1 MGPQLRAVDDSSVF
15 IRTRLRFAPAPEGAP
30 DCVVQH
36 ERALHER
43 ALHERTPNERTL
55 SLAPAPEAL
64 TVWAVSDGRP
74 SVDDQVMGLAEAV
87 ARLAPAHIERK
98 VVRWKNKSFGRRP
111 TWMQFEP
118 HTKLAA
124 DADPIEGPWPDL
136 WIAAGRATL
145 PFSLRV
151 KRWSEGHSFVV
162 QAQDPRWSPNRFD
175 AVIPPRH
182 DRVRGKNVIEIT
194 GAAHRVTPRALKRAY
209 DHAFETFESLPRP
222 RVGVF
227 VGGGA
232 RRFDVSEDRARKL
245 AAEIA
250 LAVETEGGSVM
261 LAFAPQTPEPARDI
275 ISARLGALPSVIWD
289 GSGEDP
295 RLGFLA
301 AADYVL
307 VSEDQLG
314 VASEAAVTGAPV
326 FVLKIDGYDAGRRR
340 FHEELEKLDVARPF
354 GGQLYRWAYEPL
366 SETDRAA
373 ARILRRLRDREN
385 TPAA

>member
-1 MGPQLRAVDDSSVF
+1 VRGVDDSSVF
-15 IRTRLRFAPAPEGAP
+15 IRTRLRFAPAADGRLVPIEKAAAA
-30 DCVVQH
+30 V
-36 ERALHER
+36 
-43 ALHERTPNERTL
+43 
-55 SLAPAPEAL
+55 SLAPAPQPL
-64 TVWAVSDGRP
+64 VIWAVSDGRP
-74 SVDDQVMGLAEAV
+74 SVEDQVLGLAEAV
-87 ARLAPAHIERK
+87 ARHTPAHIERK
-98 VVRWKNKSFGRRP
+98 VVRWKDKGFARRP
-111 TWMQFEP
+111 TWMQWEP
-118 HTKLAA
+118 QKHLAPDA
-124 DADPIEGPWPDL
+124 DAIDGPWPDL

-151 KRWSEGHSFVV
+151 RRWSQGETFVV
-162 QAQDPRWSPNRFD
+162 QAQDPRWPAQRFD

-194 GAAHRVTPRALKRAY
+194 GAAHRVTPLALKRAY

-222 RVGVF
+222 RVAVF
-227 VGGGA
+227 IGGGS

-261 LAFAPQTPEPARDI
+261 LAFSPQTPEPARDI
-275 ISARLGALPSVIWD
+275 ITARFNALPSVVWD

-295 RLGFLA
+295 RTGFLA

-307 VSEDQLG
+307 VSEDLQG
-314 VASEAAVTGAPV
+314 MASQAAVTGAPV
-326 FVLKIDGYDAGRRR
+326 FVLKLDGYDAGRRR

-366 SETDRAA
+366 DETDRAA
-373 ARILRRLRDREN
+373 ARILRRYRDRDSA
-385 TPAA
+385 PAL